1 MVTLKRIWNFV
12 WHDDSIWSWIV
23 NIILAFIIVKFILY
37 PGLGFLL
44 GTSYPV
50 VAVMSGSMEHDGS
63 FDQWWNS
70 QNGLYEQFQVS
81 KEQFKTFKFMN
92 GFNKGDI
99 IILVKPKDIKV
110 GDVIVFST
118 NAVEPII
125 HRVVKTENGI
135 QTKGD
140 HNLGSRQDEMNINPN
155 KILGKALFRVPY
167 LGWLKLAFVGLIQ

>member
-1 MVTLKRIWNFV
+1 MVTVKRIWNFI
-12 WHDDSIWSWIV
+12 WHDDSIWSWLV
-23 NIILAFIIVKFILY
+23 NIALAFIIVKFILY
-37 PGLGFLL
+37 PLIGLLL

-50 VAVMSGSMEHDGS
+50 VAVMSGSMEHDGN
-63 FDQWWNS
+63 FDQWWES
-70 QNGLYEQFQVS
+70 QNKLYEELKIT

-99 IILVKPKDIKV
+99 IILTKAKDIQI
-110 GDVIVFST
+110 GDVIVFSANT
-118 NAVEPII
+118 AEPII

-140 HNLGSRQDEMNINPN
+140 HNLGSRQDEVNIDQT

-167 LGWLKLAFVGLIQ
+167 LGWLKLGFVSLIQ